1 MWTDQKWVLITLK
14 KPWSS
19 LAPASYWISW
29 FFSTHYLFFRFQLI
43 FWAVALHSWKH
54 FLLVANCGS
63 FLLGAEKPLFTN
75 ELLELLLT
83 SNYSWYFFFFACFL
97 TWGDAY
103 ILPLI
108 LVFHRWSDVLRQS
121 FLKLLLLLY
130 KVVALKDV
138 KIDFLNA
145 VLILTFPFG
154 PNLHSYGG

>member
-1 MWTDQKWVLITLK
+1 MWTDQKWVLVTLK
-14 KPWSS
+14 KPWAS

-29 FFSTHYLFFRFQLI
+29 FFSAHYLFFR
-43 FWAVALHSWKH
+43 

-63 FLLGAEKPLFTN
+63 FLLGVEKPLHQWVVEAIVNIKLFMV
-75 ELLELLLT
+75 
-83 SNYSWYFFFFACFL
+83 FFFFFSLEPNCFL

-103 ILPLI
+103 ILQLI

-130 KVVALKDV
+130 KAVALKDV
-138 KIDFLNA
+138 KIDFHNA
-145 VLILTFPFG
+145 VLIWTFPFG